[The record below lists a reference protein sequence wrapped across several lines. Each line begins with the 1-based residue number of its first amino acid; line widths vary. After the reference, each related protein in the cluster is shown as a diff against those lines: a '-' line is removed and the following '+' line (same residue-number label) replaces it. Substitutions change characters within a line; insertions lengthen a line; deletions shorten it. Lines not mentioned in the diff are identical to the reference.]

1 MEAISRA
8 LRDAVATAYVLAEL
22 WARSCPV
29 GTRWLNATVSS
40 LAAAVRHLP
49 TLAHGA
55 QHGTEGRRQ
64 RWALVRSA
72 CSEPHVIGQR
82 GTPQQYLLADG
93 AKIIC
98 DPNATLINGRGC
110 LVVSVG
116 SNGDAAFEK
125 AVHALSPWCQID
137 VMDGTLVGNRAHLRR
152 GLPNYVH
159 FTADNYNSTT
169 WERYRGRSVDVLKID
184 CEGCELT
191 SLAPWLENVCTSQIL
206 IEHHGYIDNWRIPL
220 FSMPWEDRVA
230 AHANMS
236 RLHAALVRAD
246 YEPFHAQ
253 ANDACGMYSGARCM
267 EIAWRRRS
275 PCGKVYRSQ

>member
-1 MEAISRA
+1 M
-8 LRDAVATAYVLAEL
+8 
-22 WARSCPV
+22 
-29 GTRWLNATVSS
+29 
-40 LAAAVRHLP
+40 
-49 TLAHGA
+49 
-55 QHGTEGRRQ
+55 
-64 RWALVRSA
+64 VRSA
-72 CSEPHVIGQR
+72 CSEPHVIGQS

-98 DPNATLINGRGC
+98 DPNATLSPKGRGC

-125 AVHALSPWCQID
+125 AVHGLSPLCQID
-137 VMDGTLVGNRAHLRR
+137 VMDGTLVGDRAHLRKR
-152 GLPNYVH
+152 LPKYVH
-159 FTADNYNSTT
+159 FTGDNYNSTT

-206 IEHHGYIDNWRIPL
+206 IEHHGYIDDWSIPL
-220 FSMPWEDRVA
+220 FAMPWEARVA

-253 ANDACGMYSGARCM
+253 ANDACGIFSGTRCM

-275 PCGKVYRSQ
+275 PCV

>member
-22 WARSCPV
+22 WARSCPI

-191 SLAPWLENVCTSQIL
+191 SLAPWLDNVCTSQIL

-253 ANDACGMYSGARCM
+253 ANDACGMYSGTRCM

-275 PCGKVYRSQ
+275 PCG